1 MEDMQIVDLYFA
13 RSEKAI
19 DETAHKY
26 GKYLFSIAY
35 NILSSNRDSEEAV
48 NDTYLGAWNSIP
60 PHSPQRLST
69 YLGKITRRIS
79 LDKWKSLHTR
89 KRGGGEV
96 VLALEELGEC
106 IASSET
112 PQQQVETQEL
122 TQQLN
127 VFIKAL
133 PEIEQQVF
141 VCRYWYLYSVKT
153 IAKQFDFSESK
164 VKSMLSR
171 TRNKLK
177 THLQKEGILV

>member
-13 RSEKAI
+13 RNEQAI
-19 DETAHKY
+19 DETAQKY

-48 NDTYLGAWNSIP
+48 NDTYMGAWRSIP
-60 PHSPQRLST
+60 PHRPSRLST

-79 LDKWKSLHTR
+79 LEKWKYFHAQ

-96 VLALEELGEC
+96 PLALEELGEC
-106 IASSET
+106 IASVET
-112 PQQQVETQEL
+112 PQQQLELQEL
-122 TQQLN
+122 TQRLN
-127 VFIKAL
+127 VFMKAL
-133 PEIEQQVF
+133 PETEQQVF

-153 IAKQFDFSESK
+153 IAKQFGFSESK

-171 TRNKLK
+171 TRSKLK
-177 THLQKEGILV
+177 THLAKERMVL